1 MSKLSKRVKNKLFSI
16 ISDMEKDK
24 YQYVK
29 NPNSD
34 FVRTRKL
41 SFSTIMK
48 ILISMGGNTLHKEL
62 YSFFEFSNDTPTSSA
77 FVQQRSKLLP
87 YAFEF
92 LLHKLNKAF
101 VPSRRF
107 KGYRLLA
114 VDGSDIHIPTN
125 PADEASYVCSNEN
138 SKGYN
143 LLHLNVLYDLLE
155 KRYET
160 VNIQKCRHKSE
171 HSALTQMIDTSDI
184 SDSVILLGDRG
195 YEGYNC
201 MAHAEK
207 KGWKYLFRIK
217 DTRGIIRAV
226 SVPVCDEF
234 DIDVNLLFTRRQTKE
249 TKGNPC
255 KYRFLPSN
263 VNFDYLP
270 VGSKEYFPMSF
281 RIVRVKIDY
290 GIYET
295 FVTNLDRDSFDI
307 KTLKK
312 LYRMRWGVETSFRE
326 LKYSIGLTNFHSKK
340 PEFIL
345 QEIFA
350 RLIMYNISMII
361 SVNVCVK
368 QKTRA
373 YAYQINFSEAIHICM
388 TFLRCRRKNPP
399 DVETLIQ
406 KNILPVRPD
415 RKDTRKITYKSAVS
429 FIYRVA

>member
-1 MSKLSKRVKNKLFSI
+1 MSKLSKKVKNKLFSI
-16 ISDMEKDK
+16 ISDMEKNNSSF
-24 YQYVK
+24 VR

-34 FVRTRKL
+34 FIRTRKL
-41 SFSTIMK
+41 SFSVMMK
-48 ILISMGGNTLHKEL
+48 MLISMGGNTLHKEL
-62 YSFFEFSNDTPTSSA
+62 YSFFDFSTDTPTSSA

-92 LLHKLNKAF
+92 LLHKLNQSF
-101 VPSRRF
+101 VPSRKF

-125 PADEASYVCSNEN
+125 PLDEASYVCSNEN

-143 LLHLNVLYDLLE
+143 LLHMNVLYNLLE

-160 VNIQKCRHKSE
+160 VNIQKYRKQNE
-171 HSALTQMIDTSDI
+171 RGALSDMIDSSDI
-184 SDSVILLGDRG
+184 HDKVILLGDRG

-201 MAHAEK
+201 MAHAEM

-226 SVPVCDEF
+226 SVPDSDEC

-249 TKGNPC
+249 TKGNAD
-255 KYRFLPSN
+255 KYRFMPSN

-270 VGSKEYFPMSF
+270 VGSKECFPMSF
-281 RIVRVKIDY
+281 RIVRVKIDD
-290 GIYET
+290 GVYET
-295 FVTNLDRDSFDI
+295 FSTNLDRNGFDME
-307 KTLKK
+307 TLKK
-312 LYRMRWGVETSFRE
+312 LYRIRWGVETSFRE

-350 RLIMYNISMII
+350 RLIMYNVSMII

-373 YAYQINFSEAIHICM
+373 YVYQINFSEAIHICM
-388 TFLRCRRKNPP
+388 TFLRWRQKNPP

-415 RKDTRKITYKSAVS
+415 RKDTRKIKYKSAVS
-429 FIYRVA
+429 FIYRVS